1 MYRTVLDK
9 QSRILP
15 EGEKMRKLVVL
26 VGLAM
31 LLVIVS
37 AGVGLAVTKTCKGI
51 PCNGTNNRDILHE
64 RDGRVKDAIYGY
76 RGRDVLDANN
86 FFKERDRLYGGD
98 QGDKLLA
105 NDHDGRDVLK
115 GGRGRDRCYGDRGD
129 RFLSCNVK
137 NTSVAAAADL

>member
-1 MYRTVLDK
+1 VLDK

-15 EGEKMRKLVVL
+15 EGEKMPKLVVL

-31 LLVIVS
+31 LLVVVS

-51 PCNGTNNRDILHE
+51 PCNGTDNRDILHE
-64 RDGRVKDAIYGY
+64 RNGRLKDAIFGY
-76 RGRDVLDANN
+76 RGRDLLDANN
-86 FFKERDRLYGGD
+86 FFRERDRLYGGA

-105 NDHDGRDVLK
+105 NDHDSRDVLS
-115 GGRGRDRCYGDRGD
+115 GGRGRDRCYGDKGD

-137 NTSVAAAADL
+137 NTSAADAADLN